1 MQVCVFVKDGSTT
14 AHQPLPCP
22 LPPKTLLVLDTVVKR
37 EKRKIV
43 VVLGKKEEFG
53 TN

>member
-1 MQVCVFVKDGSTT
+1 M
-14 AHQPLPCP
+14 ALPPLTNPCPAPCP